1 MGNYEGT
8 DGQGTEISLENIQ
21 PQAGYQ
27 GISSLKTDITYN
39 EEVTLT
45 KYTVFSDSI
54 REKDCKEKAVQEM
67 ERALSVD
74 LKVYYEAQKR
84 VSERVLESISS

>member
-1 MGNYEGT
+1 M
-8 DGQGTEISLENIQ
+8 
-21 PQAGYQ
+21 
-27 GISSLKTDITYN
+27 
-39 EEVTLT
+39 
-45 KYTVFSDSI
+45 
-54 REKDCKEKAVQEM
+54 KDCKEKAVQEM